1 MYGYISACFVIY
13 STSGRWLLRF
23 ISVFGLKKKNILF
36 FSRKL
41 TLPLFLPSRV
51 TLYYAAI
58 CIVSSS
64 CPRVDLHILAA
75 VYERI
80 SNRVL
85 FFSLKV
91 EAFSCWAL
99 LIYQLETVTR
109 PINGMVKLL
118 FTHNYFFLVPLKYI
132 QSIQSDVNLKKN
144 CVWINLPTRFCFF
157 GGDFNCL
164 WFPGQLNSEF
174 FKIEKRLFKD
184 VRSFA
189 RAFR

>member
-1 MYGYISACFVIY
+1 MELHQKKKIKKIYFFNNNSFVRVY
-13 STSGRWLLRF
+13 
-23 ISVFGLKKKNILF
+23 FGLFCNLFNIGAVAFAVHFCFRFKKRNILF

-109 PINGMVKLL
+109 PINGIIKLL
-118 FTHNYFFLVPLKYI
+118 FTHNYFFFCALKVYPI
-132 QSIQSDVNLKKN
+132 NSIGCEFKKKLRVNQFAHTVL
-144 CVWINLPTRFCFF
+144 FF
-157 GGDFNCL
+157 WGGF
-164 WFPGQLNSEF
+164 
-174 FKIEKRLFKD
+174 
-184 VRSFA
+184 
-189 RAFR
+189 